1 MNILKI
7 YLADNGD
14 VFFQHDSLYQEKTC
28 EEIIELMKI
37 ANSAYL
43 NNSVE
48 FVKCSAIKC
57 QEPIQH
63 IKYKMEDGEFIGEAG
78 MHITKEFDVFQ
89 DMIYLKRVS
98 ERTDSNDLN
107 LIISDDLI
115 SIADYAELHGVKA
128 DTVRQKILRG
138 KLDAVKIGR
147 NWCIAKHTPYVD
159 NRSKINK

>member
-14 VFFQHDSLYQEKTC
+14 IFFQHDSLYQEKTH
-28 EEIIELMKI
+28 EEVIELMKS

-43 NNSVE
+43 NKTVE
-48 FVKCSAIKC
+48 FIKC
-57 QEPIQH
+57 NAIECKEPIQH
-63 IKYKMEDGEFIGEAG
+63 LKYKTDDGEFIGEAG

-89 DMIYLKRVS
+89 NMIYLKRVS

-147 NWCIAKHTPYVD
+147 NWCIARKTPYID
-159 NRSKINK
+159 NRSSINK